1 MLDPIPATID
11 MTWKYTRADESKKLF
26 SRSTVDIEWDNGE
39 DLTMTATDN
48 NNLKVT
54 HEHDI

>member
-1 MLDPIPATID
+1 MLDTILATVV
-11 MTWKYTRADESKKLF
+11 MTWKYTRADETKKLF
-26 SRSTVDIEWDNGE
+26 SRSTVDIEWDNGK